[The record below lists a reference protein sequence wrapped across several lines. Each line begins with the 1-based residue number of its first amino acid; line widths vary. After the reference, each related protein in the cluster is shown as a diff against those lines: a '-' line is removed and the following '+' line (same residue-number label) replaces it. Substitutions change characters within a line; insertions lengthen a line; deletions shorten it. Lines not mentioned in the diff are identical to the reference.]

1 MTEEKHGPQ
10 KKLFSVFLDK
20 VNSEAVK
27 AVENSAG
34 KEVGLWV
41 GKLNDTQ
48 NYLQFLVDGTDK
60 GYLIFDVSRNIEQ

>member
-1 MTEEKHGPQ
+1 MAK
-10 KKLFSVFLDK
+10 
-20 VNSEAVK
+20 
-27 AVENSAG
+27 SAG